1 MAEHTSCQDIQGF
14 GHESV
19 KHSIGEYMKNQAHT
33 NGVESL
39 CTMLKHAHNEVFY
52 KISMKHLAQHVVEFL
67 NLHNLRPLDTQK
79 PMRHIVNDLSGHRLR
94 CKDLVA

>member
-1 MAEHTSCQDIQGF
+1 MDEHTSCQDIQGF

-39 CTMLKHAHNEVFY
+39 CTMLKHATQRRFPQD
-52 KISMKHLAQHVVEFL
+52 KHETFGATLW
-67 NLHNLRPLDTQK
+67 
-79 PMRHIVNDLSGHRLR
+79 
-94 CKDLVA
+94 